1 MEGCLASNFH
11 YNKIMESLVKQRQK
25 RGNQILF
32 RKEDRLFHS
41 LYLALAKVDEKTII
55 LWALQ
60 LAKEAITNLEQDG
73 FPSVLLNDMWEK
85 TWAWAQGSLKMPE
98 AKAAILAVHALAKE
112 TPRKEQALLCHAI
125 AQAGSCVHTTGHAMG
140 FPLYE
145 LSAIIFAKGCEK
157 GIPQVMQRIVYYE
170 KLLLQIEKAKQK
182 DVMVWASFIEK
193 RGRKKANV
201 NE

>member
-1 MEGCLASNFH
+1 MASNFH

-32 RKEDRLFHS
+32 RKEDRLFQS

-60 LAKEAITNLEQDG
+60 LAK
-73 FPSVLLNDMWEK
+73 
-85 TWAWAQGSLKMPE
+85 
-98 AKAAILAVHALAKE
+98 AAILAVHVLAKE
-112 TPRKEQALLCHAI
+112 TPKKEQALLCHAI

-145 LSAIIFAKGCEK
+145 LSAIIFTKGCEK
-157 GIPQVMQRIVYYE
+157 GIPQVMQRVVYYE